1 MGERKGLKVVLDTNI
16 LISILLFGGR
26 LESIRKAWKEGKIQL
41 IFCPKTLE
49 ELIKV
54 LHYPKLG
61 LTEEEI
67 TYLVEVEILPYAV
80 LIEKT
85 TFLDPSLIRDKDDL
99 KFLECALSGKADY
112 LVSGDKDV
120 LEVKKFQTPKVLS
133 AKGFLEILEKL

>member
-1 MGERKGLKVVLDTNI
+1 M
-16 LISILLFGGR
+16 ISILLFGGR
-26 LESIRKAWKEGKIQL
+26 LESIREAWKKGKIQL

-54 LHYPKLG
+54 LHYPKFG

-67 TYLVEVEILPYAV
+67 TYLVKVELLPYVV
-80 LIEKT
+80 LIENT
-85 TFLDPSLIRDKDDL
+85 TSLDPSLIRDKNDL

-120 LEVKKFQTPKVLS
+120 LEVKKIQTIKVLN
-133 AKGFLEILEKL
+133 AKGFLEVLEKV